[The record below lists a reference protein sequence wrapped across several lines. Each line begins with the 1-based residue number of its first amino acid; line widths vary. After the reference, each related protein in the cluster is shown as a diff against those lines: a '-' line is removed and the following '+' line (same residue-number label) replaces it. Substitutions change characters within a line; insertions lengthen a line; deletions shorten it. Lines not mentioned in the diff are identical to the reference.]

1 MVHGRRDVESQ
12 KAKKGTE
19 HGSVIWLS
27 GYQLKALS
35 LRPRRGALLQRA
47 TGATRL
53 SDGSVIVADLGE
65 APLRR
70 FNADGSLATRISR
83 AGSGPGEMQYLAW
96 LFRCG
101 DQFITYDIQ
110 GCRISIFNLDGK
122 YQREFR
128 FKVPTGQQ
136 VPYTSACS
144 SDRRFAHAGWGRMQP
159 IAGAHRDTVPLW
171 TARAVMSRMGFT
183 T

>member
-1 MVHGRRDVESQ
+1 DED
-12 KAKKGTE
+12 
-19 HGSVIWLS
+19 
-27 GYQLKALS
+27 
-35 LRPRRGALLQRA
+35 PGALLQRA

-110 GCRISIFNLDGK
+110 GYRISIFNLDGK

-128 FKVPTGQQ
+128 FKVPTG
-136 VPYTSACS
+136 
-144 SDRRFAHAGWGRMQP
+144 
-159 IAGAHRDTVPLW
+159 
-171 TARAVMSRMGFT
+171 
-183 T
+183 